1 MNGHKGKSGQT
12 SLRQWRKETSNYV
25 ADALKPSSNPE
36 EADVFEAK
44 KALQSGKEQP
54 IANYLRE
61 LAERLRRRAQHA
73 GTMVVTRNQLAMGKA
88 IPWQDGDPQV
98 EEAVEQQNEELVKS
112 FDRDAVLL
120 EHLAAALEGAPG
132 SWGWRLK
139 LERSRRG
146 RPSDVAK
153 VFHDSRIARD
163 LKSAILRAGKRGVP
177 GKQDSAI
184 AELKEKQG
192 VSRATV
198 MRVKAHR
205 KAKHE
210 FSLNAVISETW
221 KSFGPGASADK

>member
-1 MNGHKGKSGQT
+1 MNGHKGKSVP
-12 SLRQWRKETSNYV
+12 SSFKQWRKETSNYV

-54 IANYLRE
+54 IANYFRD
-61 LAERLRRRAQHA
+61 LAERLRRQAQPA
-73 GTMVVTRNQLAMGKA
+73 GIKVVPQKRRRVPVATGT
-88 IPWQDGDPQV
+88 IPWNDGDLQV
-98 EEAVEQQNEELVKS
+98 EEAIEQGNEEMLES

-120 EHLAAALEGAPG
+120 EHLAAALDGGPG

-139 LERSRRG
+139 FVRDRRG

-153 VFHDSRIARD
+153 VFRDSRIARD
-163 LKSAILRAGKRGVP
+163 LKSATLRAGKGGAP

-192 VSRATV
+192 ISRSTV
-198 MRVKAHR
+198 MRVKARR
-205 KAKHE
+205 KGK
-210 FSLNAVISETW
+210 
-221 KSFGPGASADK
+221 

>member
-1 MNGHKGKSGQT
+1 LNGHKGKSGQT
-12 SLRQWRKETSNYV
+12 SFKQWRKETSNYV

-54 IANYLRE
+54 IANYLRD

-73 GTMVVTRNQLAMGKA
+73 GTKVFPRKRRRVAVATGKA
-88 IPWQDGDPQV
+88 IPLNHGALQV
-98 EEAVEQQNEELVKS
+98 EEDIEQGNEELLAS

-120 EHLAAALEGAPG
+120 EHLAAAFDGAPG

-139 LERSRRG
+139 FKRSRRG

-153 VFHDSRIARD
+153 VFHDSRIATD
-163 LKSAILRAGKRGVP
+163 LKSAILRAGKGRGP

-184 AELKEKQG
+184 HELKQKQG

-198 MRVKAHR
+198 MRVKANR
-205 KAKHE
+205 KGKQG
-210 FSLNAVISETW
+210 SR
-221 KSFGPGASADK
+221 